1 MNYRRFGDSD
11 LEVSEICFGPMR
23 FAEKE
28 VGEDERSEE
37 GRRALERAIERGV
50 NFIHSSYEY
59 GTRWSME
66 RVLKEH
72 PKRGELHHIIKV
84 PVPDWEDGGRFD
96 AGRFRMRIEEALKD
110 LHTERI
116 AVVQHL
122 QRTRPNEDEARIAD
136 IGGVH
141 EELGETFERL
151 REEGKVGYL
160 TTFPYTPGFAGPA
173 LATGDFSGMVAY
185 YNLIEME
192 MAEFFPAMGAQG
204 KGFFCIRPFMGGLLT
219 DARAERGDI
228 AADDRYNEASWDSA
242 YERLSLLKSS
252 LGLAD
257 IGSWTAFA
265 TKFALIHPM
274 VTSLI
279 VGLNSVEQVD
289 GVLDAADGNYPDR
302 SLWDKALSVFQQHGM
317 VNA

>member
-1 MNYRRFGDSD
+1 MNYRRFGNSD

-28 VGEDERSEE
+28 AGEDARSED

-59 GTRWSME
+59 GTRWSMG
-66 RVLKEH
+66 RVLKDH

-84 PVPDWEDGGRFD
+84 PVPDWEDEGRFD
-96 AGRFRMRIEEALKD
+96 AGKFRRRIEEALSD
-110 LHTERI
+110 LYTERI

-136 IGGVH
+136 IAAVH
-141 EELGETFERL
+141 EQLGETFERL

-160 TTFPYTPGFAGPA
+160 TTFPYTSGFGGPA
-173 LATGDFSGMVAY
+173 LETGDFSGMVAY

-192 MAEFFPAMGAQG
+192 MAEFFPAMEAQG
-204 KGFFCIRPFMGGLLT
+204 QGFFCIRPFMGGLLT
-219 DARAERGDI
+219 DARAQRSSLG
-228 AADDRYNEASWDSA
+228 ADDRYNEPSWDAA
-242 YERLSLLKSS
+242 YDRLALLKSA
-252 LGLAD
+252 LGLD
-257 IGSWTAFA
+257 EVESWTAFA
-265 TKFALIHPM
+265 TKFALIHPL

-289 GVLDAADGNYPDR
+289 GVVDAADGNYPDR
-302 SLWDKALSVFQQHGM
+302 ALWDKALAVFQQHGM
-317 VNA
+317 VDA